1 VRFYP
6 SVCVLVILV
15 TVILCTASS
24 EGQVITGNL
33 IGRVT
38 DETGAVLPGAFV
50 HLDSP
55 ALMGGAAERVTNDK
69 GQFRFVNLSPG
80 TYDVDATMPG
90 FRDRRVEAIR
100 VALGAT
106 AEITIVLQLAGVT
119 ESVAVHAAPL
129 VDTHG
134 DGLSTNY
141 GRELIE
147 NVPVRRF
154 SAFDL
159 IKSAPG
165 VSATAQ
171 TGGVFTQDVSVLG
184 SGTNE
189 NAFLLDGTNFT

>member
-1 VRFYP
+1 MRSSRCLF
-6 SVCVLVILV
+6 VLIVL
-15 TVILCTASS
+15 TASILAPGTH
-24 EGQVITGNL
+24 EGQVITGDL
-33 IGRVT
+33 IGQVQ
-38 DETGAVLPGAFV
+38 DETGAVLPGAV
-50 HLDSP
+50 VRLESP
-55 ALMGGAAERVTNDK
+55 ALIGGPSERVSNEK
-69 GQFRFVNLSPG
+69 GQFRFVGLSPG
-80 TYDVDATMPG
+80 VYALDATMPG
-90 FRDRRVEAIR
+90 FQVRRVEDIR

-106 AEITIVLQLAGVT
+106 AELTIVLQLTGVT
-119 ESVAVHAAPL
+119 ESVAVSAMAL
-129 VDTHG
+129 VDTRQ

-165 VSATAQ
+165 VSATSQ